1 MERIVV
7 VGGGLAGCEAAWAA
21 ANRGIPVTLYEM
33 RPVRFTPAHR
43 TELLAE
49 LVCSN
54 SFKSVSITNAHGLLK
69 EEMRRLGSLV
79 IACAEASAVP
89 AGEALAVDS
98 LRFSE
103 LVTRRIQEHP
113 LIQVERREV
122 TDIPDAT
129 ACIIATGPLTSDALS
144 HRLAELTGAEHLFFY
159 DAIAPSVDADTIDRS
174 KVFAASRYG
183 KGEAAYLNC
192 PLTESEYKAFRE
204 ALLQAERVQPKDFE
218 PMHLFEGCLPIEE
231 LAARSEMSMAYGPLK
246 PVGLIDPRTGR
257 RPFAVVQLRQENAE
271 ATIYG
276 LVGFQTRLKYPE
288 QKRVFR
294 MIPGLEHA
302 EFVRYGQ
309 MHRNTYLN
317 SPKILGDDLR
327 VRPELLPDSFRGK
340 AVFLAGQ
347 IVGVEGYSESAAMG
361 IVAGINA
368 VRFIRGQQPARF
380 PPETMIG
387 ALLQYVSGK
396 AHPTVYPDG
405 RFQPMNS
412 NFGLLPAVEQVRR
425 KQERHL
431 AMARRALSA
440 IDAVIASL
448 D

>member
-1 MERIVV
+1 MESIVV

-33 RPVRFTPAHR
+33 RPIRFTPAHR

-54 SFKSVSITNAHGLLK
+54 SFKSKSIANAHGLLK
-69 EEMRRLGSLV
+69 EEMRRLGSLI

-98 LRFSE
+98 VRFAE

-113 LIQVERREV
+113 LIRVERREV
-122 TDIPDAT
+122 TDIPNAS
-129 ACIIATGPLTSDALS
+129 ACIIATGPLTSEALS
-144 HRLAELTGAEHLFFY
+144 LRLAELTGTEHLFFY

-183 KGEAAYLNC
+183 RGEAAYLNC

-204 ALLQAERVQPKDFE
+204 ALLRAERVQPKDFE

-231 LAARSEMSMAYGPLK
+231 LAARSEMSMAYGPMK
-246 PVGLIDPRTGR
+246 PVGLVDPRTGR

-271 ATIYG
+271 ATVYG

-294 MIPGLEHA
+294 MIPGLERA

-309 MHRNTYLN
+309 MHRNTYLD

-327 VRPELLPDSFRGK
+327 VRPELLPNSFRGK

-368 VRFIRGQQPARF
+368 VRFIKGQQPVHF

-412 NFGLLPAVEQVRR
+412 NFGLLPTIAQIRR

-431 AMARRALSA
+431 AMVQRALSA
-440 IDAVIASL
+440 IEAVAALL